1 MRTPV
6 ASGFLL
12 FVAAALSVGPAA
24 AGDWPRFRGP
34 NGNGISP
41 DTVAPPVKFS
51 ATENLKWSVALPGEG
66 VSSPIVVGDRVFIT
80 AYSGYG
86 YEPGD
91 LLDLKRHLLCL
102 DRQTGKILWQKSVE
116 AVLPEDSFSGL
127 GVPAHGY
134 ASHTPVSDGKRV
146 YAFFGKSGVYAYD
159 LDGKQLWRASVG
171 TESDRRRWGS
181 SSSPILVDNTLVVTA
196 GPERRAMVGL
206 DAETGKELWAAES
219 ESFGDVWG
227 TPILVTSGDRTDIV
241 IGAPGEMWGI
251 NPQTGKVRWYCE
263 AIQSDQFNTS
273 VVASDGVIFAVE
285 GRGGGAIAIKA
296 GGKGDVSQSNVLWT
310 GRDANRFGTPVVYEG
325 RIYFVAN
332 GIANCLDAKTGSK
345 LYQSRLPRPEGAESE
360 PQQDS
365 GRGRGGFGGQDYA
378 SPVIAAGR
386 VYYVSAGGD
395 IHVWKTGDSFESL
408 AVNRLASGE
417 TFAATPAISAGDL
430 FIRSN
435 KKLYCVG
442 AK

>member
-345 LYQSRLPRPEGAESE
+345 LYQSRLPLPEGSESE

-386 VYYVSAGGD
+386 VYYVSAEGD

-417 TFAATPAISAGDL
+417 TFAATPAISAGNL

>member
-345 LYQSRLPRPEGAESE
+345 LYQSRLPRPEGSESE